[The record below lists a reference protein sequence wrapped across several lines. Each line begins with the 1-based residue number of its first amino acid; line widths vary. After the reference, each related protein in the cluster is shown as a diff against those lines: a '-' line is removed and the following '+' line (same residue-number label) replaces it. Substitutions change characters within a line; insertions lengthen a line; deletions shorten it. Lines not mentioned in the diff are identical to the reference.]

1 MKRFLIVLFTLLV
14 TASGHAAPAGKK
26 QAPPP
31 APVPHVVTEEAP
43 VVLDGVELFRI
54 RRRVLSLSPEERARA
69 INARLARLAEAHS
82 ARPVPVTVLDG
93 ETSSDLAAGEIIIMV
108 VTDQDAAAE
117 GKPRPLLARDLAGR
131 INAALETRRAERS
144 PRGILLGVLYALL
157 ATAAIVAVLFIF
169 RRFFPL
175 LYARIDSWRATGIPS
190 IKIQSLEIL
199 TADRIA
205 SGLTLLAR
213 AARVVLTL
221 LLFYFYIPL
230 VFSFFPW
237 TSGLADKLM
246 DYALAPLSAIG
257 TAVLACL
264 PNLFFIA
271 VIILVMRYVIKF
283 TAFLFRELEKGTIT
297 LPGFY
302 PEWSEPTFKIVR
314 FLLIAFT
321 AVVAF
326 PYMPGSQSP
335 AFKGVS
341 IFLGVLFSLG
351 STSAVA
357 NVVAGVILTYT
368 RAFTIGDRIQIND
381 NVGDV
386 VGKNLLATHIRTI
399 KNVEITIP
407 NSLVLGSHILNY
419 STSSRDKGLI
429 LHTCVTIGYDVPW
442 RKVHEILITA
452 ALRTGRI
459 LPEPPPFILQ
469 TALNDFYVSYELNAH
484 TDAPHLMAGTYSDL
498 HQNIQDCFNEA
509 GVEIMSPHYAQLR
522 DGNQTTIPEQYLPE
536 GYKPGGIRI
545 TSTMD

>member
-14 TASGHAAPAGKK
+14 TASGHAAPTGNK
-26 QAPPP
+26 P
-31 APVPHVVTEEAP
+31 APVPPVVKEEAP

-69 INARLARLAEAHS
+69 INTRLARLAEAHT
-82 ARPVPVTVLDG
+82 APPVPVTVLDG
-93 ETSSDLAAGEIIIMV
+93 ETSSDLAAGEVMIMV
-108 VTDQDAAAE
+108 VTDQDAVAE

-131 INAALETRRAERS
+131 INTALETRRAERS
-144 PRGILLGVLYALL
+144 PRGILMGVLYALL
-157 ATAAIVAVLFIF
+157 ATAALVAVLFIF

-175 LYARIDSWRATGIPS
+175 LYTRIDSWRTTGIPS

-213 AARVVLTL
+213 AVKVVLTL

-257 TAVLACL
+257 AAVLACL

-271 VIILVMRYVIKF
+271 VIILLMRYVIKF
-283 TAFLFRELEKGTIT
+283 TGFLFRELEKGTIT

-351 STSAVA
+351 STSAIA

-407 NSLVLGSHILNY
+407 NSLVLGNHILNY
-419 STSSRDKGLI
+419 SASSRDNGLI

-452 ALRTGRI
+452 ALRTGCI
-459 LPEPPPFILQ
+459 LPAPAPFVLQ

-545 TSTMD
+545 TSAKE